1 MPKTGT
7 YKRILGTTAPEAL
20 KRHLPVGVELRRSKW
35 DDPDEYVI
43 EGPTK
48 FKKLIDK
55 AVELFNSDC
64 E

>member
-7 YKRILGTTAPEAL
+7 YKRILETTAPEAL
-20 KRHLPVGVELRRSKW
+20 KRHLPAGVELRRSNS

-43 EGPTK
+43 EAPTK
-48 FKKLIDK
+48 FKRVVDL
-55 AVELFNSDC
+55 AVSLFRSDC